1 MGKLIESTL
10 VTVGGD
16 IGAPDK
22 WGAPFMDDE
31 YKAYSTKLLANADA
45 LLLGRKTYEHFAQA
59 YPAMAKGS
67 AMAESGFIQRMNEI
81 PKYIASR
88 SLRELTWNASLLDGD
103 AARAVEAIKTKPHG
117 NLLKF
122 GTGELDR
129 ALLEHRLVDELHL
142 WIHPV
147 AVGKAQRLFDGIVD
161 MLQLELQDV
170 HRFKSGI
177 VVLVYGMSS
186 RETKA

>member
-1 MGKLIESTL
+1 MGKLVESTL

-22 WGAPFMDDE
+22 WGAPYMDDE
-31 YKAYSTKLLANADA
+31 YKAYSEKLLAETDA
-45 LLLGRKTYEHFAQA
+45 LLLGRVTYEHFAKA
-59 YPAMAKGS
+59 YPAMAKGT
-67 AMAESGFIQRMNEI
+67 ANAEPAFVTKMNEI
-81 PKYIASR
+81 PKYVASK

-103 AARAVEAIKTKPHG
+103 AAKAVAAIKKRPNG

-129 ALLEHRLVDELHL
+129 TLIEHDLIDEYHF

-147 AVGKAQRLFDGIVD
+147 AVGKAQRLFDGIID
-161 MLQLELQDV
+161 TLPLKLEGVQ
-170 HRFKSGI
+170 RFKSGI
-177 VVLVYGMSS
+177 VVLVYG
-186 RETKA
+186 RAKA

>member
-1 MGKLIESTL
+1 MGKLVESTL

-16 IGAPDK
+16 IGGPDK

-31 YKAYSTKLLANADA
+31 YKAYSAKLLAEANA
-45 LLLGRKTYEHFAQA
+45 LLLGRVTYEHFAKA

-67 AMAESGFIQRMNEI
+67 EMAPRAFVDRMNAI
-81 PKYIASR
+81 PKYVASK
-88 SLRELTWNASLLDGD
+88 SLRELTWNATLLDGD
-103 AARAVEAIKTKPHG
+103 AAKAVAAIKRKPDG

-122 GTGELDR
+122 GTGTLDKT
-129 ALLEHRLVDELHL
+129 LIEHDLIDEFHF

-161 MLQLELQDV
+161 KLSLALHDV
-170 HRFKSGI
+170 HRFRSGI
-177 VVLVYGMSS
+177 VVLAYG
-186 RETKA
+186 RAAK